1 MSLYLIEIP
10 LESQLSILKN
20 VCEEASESETW
31 RETMGGSQSSR
42 AFQLGTMS
50 LSKGQSCPAEEESG
64 WQEFET
70 EADRLQLGW
79 LLGYCQGSEHPH
91 VHKHL

>member
-1 MSLYLIEIP
+1 
-10 LESQLSILKN
+10 
-20 VCEEASESETW
+20 
-31 RETMGGSQSSR
+31 
-42 AFQLGTMS
+42 MS